1 MQVRIY
7 SLFVCAMAVC
17 LALSHWSLHVAEAA
31 NEPRPATHHIS
42 PGPRAVFQL
51 LARLVEAVPG
61 DVIELAAGRYELK
74 HALDISARNLTIRGQ
89 GANKTILSFRGQV
102 TGGYGIEATGDNF
115 VIEGLAIEDT
125 LGNAIKVRGARNVT
139 FRDVRT
145 EWTGAAK
152 SSNGAYGIYPVQCE
166 NVLIEGCTSIGAS
179 DAGLYVGQCRNV
191 IVRNSRAERN
201 VAGIEIENTFDA
213 DVYENTATN
222 NAGGIL
228 VFDLPGLPVK
238 KGGSVRVFKN
248 RVLANNHENFAAPGN
263 MVASV
268 PPGTGVMVIATDDVE
283 IFDNDI
289 ERNNTGSVAIMSY
302 LITGKRIED
311 PEYDAFPDAISVHDN
326 RVASGGGNPG
336 GDFGRL
342 LLPVLGK
349 PFPDILWDGATDPGA
364 EPDGRSIDRLGFR
377 IVGNASATFVNFN
390 LPTLTPANIAAGRW
404 QKQTNA
410 AVHAANLP
418 ALRAVEL
425 APHDPPRTLGDE
437 PALVYRSAPQ
447 KLSQWRLFTGT
458 GATQQPAADVV
469 PFDLNTPLF
478 SDYTS
483 KYRFI
488 RIPTGTQIEYRDDEV
503 LEFPVGTVIAKTFSY
518 PHDMTDPSKGERLLE
533 TRIETRTESGWY
545 GYSYQWNAEQTEAD
559 LVLGGSEMP
568 VSWVHTDGKRRTLDY
583 QVPNANQCLSCH
595 AQEKKYEPLGPT
607 AINMNRLFRFAGG
620 DENQLTHLAQ
630 RNMLSGLPPAETIG
644 RLSAF
649 DDPHSGNVASRARA
663 WLHANC
669 AHCHNPAGSAG
680 SSGLDLR
687 LTQADPARFGVW
699 KTPVATGHG
708 SGGHDYDIVPGKPDQ
723 SILVFRLESEDPSVM
738 MPNVARQLVHAEAVE
753 LIREW
758 IKEMK

>member
-1 MQVRIY
+1 MLVWRTAI
-7 SLFVCAMAVC
+7 VC
-17 LALSHWSLHVAEAA
+17 LVFWTHGRLLAADEVAG
-31 NEPRPATHHIS
+31 ATHRIS
-42 PGPRAVFQL
+42 PGPQAVFQL

-89 GANKTILSFRGQV
+89 GPNETILSFRGQV

-115 VIEGLAIEDT
+115 VIEGLAVEDT
-125 LGNAIKVRGARNVT
+125 IGNAIKVRGARNVT

-191 IVRNSRAERN
+191 VLRNSRAERN
-201 VAGIEIENTFDA
+201 VAGIEIENTTGA

-238 KGGSVRVFKN
+238 KGGRVRVFKN
-248 RVLANNHENFAAPGN
+248 RVQANNHENFAAPGN

-268 PPGTGVMVIATDDVE
+268 PAGTGVMVIATDDVE

-289 ERNNTGSVAIMSY
+289 DGNDTGGVAILSF
-302 LITGKRIED
+302 LSTGRRIED
-311 PEYDAFPDAISVHDN
+311 PEYDAFPDGISVHDN
-326 RVASGGGNPG
+326 RIADGGGNPAG
-336 GDFGRL
+336 ELGAL

-349 PFPDILWDGATDPGA
+349 PFPDVLWDGTTDPRQAREGQA
-364 EPDGRSIDRLGFR
+364 TARRGLR
-377 IVGNASATFVNFN
+377 IADNGLATFVNFN
-390 LPTLTPANIAAGRW
+390 MPMLTPQNVATGRWRTLTDA
-404 QKQTNA
+404 K
-410 AVHAANLP
+410 VHAAELP
-418 ALRAVEL
+418 SWPPVEL
-425 APHDPPRTLGDE
+425 VPHDPPYTTGDE
-437 PALVYRSAPQ
+437 PALVYRSVPRR
-447 KLSQWRLFTGT
+447 LSEWRLFHGN
-458 GATQQPAADVV
+458 GATQEPADDVV
-469 PFDLNTPLF
+469 PYDLNTPLF
-478 SDYTS
+478 SDFTS

-488 RIPTGTQIEYRDDEV
+488 RIPQGTTVEYRVDGV
-503 LEFPVGTVIAKTFSY
+503 FEFPVGTVIAKTFSY
-518 PHDMTDPSKGERLLE
+518 PHDMRDTSKGEQLLE
-533 TRIETRTESGWY
+533 TRIETRTEAGWY
-545 GYSYQWNAEQTEAD
+545 GYSYQWNAEQTEAE
-559 LVLGGSEMP
+559 LVLGGGEMP
-568 VSWVHTDGKRRTLDY
+568 ASWVHIDGTRRTLDY

-595 AQEKKYEPLGPT
+595 AQQKQFEPLGPT
-607 AINMNRLFRFAGG
+607 AINLNRVYRYAEG
-620 DENQLTHLAQ
+620 DANQLEYLA
-630 RNMLSGLPPAETIG
+630 RRHMLAGLPAVGAID
-644 RLSAF
+644 RLSVF
-649 DDPHSGNVASRARA
+649 DDPQSGDVATRARA
-663 WLHANC
+663 WLHVNC

-687 LTQADPARFGVW
+687 LAQTDSAKLGVW

-738 MPNVARQLVHAEAVE
+738 MPNVARRLVQPEAVA
-753 LIREW
+753 LVRRW
-758 IKEMK
+758 IEEMK